1 MSERLRELSV
11 IAEHNEEVALQLK
24 SERFLTDGDMVNGV
38 DRSFYE
44 RASDIADSYLANAAP
59 KADEETISKLAEEVD
74 F

>member
-1 MSERLRELSV
+1 MSQRLNELTV
-11 IAEHNEEVALQLK
+11 IAEHNEEVALQLE

-44 RASDIADSYLANAAP
+44 RASDIADSYLTTATP